1 MRGEGEW
8 RFVIPSKAM
17 DLLLKLSL
25 SNGGQEHAA

>member
-8 RFVIPSKAM
+8 RFVIASKAR
-17 DLLLKLSL
+17 DLLLKQSI